1 MPQFSLL
8 FFSQKQQKKNK
19 RKEEIEKEKT
29 KFFSNSKF
37 KISYRFNYLIM
48 FYILS

>member
-29 KFFSNSKF
+29 KLLLNSKF
-37 KISYRFNYLIM
+37 KIGYRFNYLFM
-48 FYILS
+48 LYILS